1 MKKILFFFLLSATL
15 LSGADI
21 FKLVQTIDR
30 NDTVEFK
37 RLVQTIE
44 DANTARSDNNKT
56 ILMYSSWVGNI
67 DAVKHLVDLG
77 ANVNAQ
83 DSSNATAL
91 HLAIWKD
98 HTDIALF
105 LLQKGATST
114 AMSIDGMTPNDIAIL
129 RSNLPI
135 MEAIQKAKPKLKSLL

>member
-1 MKKILFFFLLSATL
+1 MKKILIFLLLSASL

-56 ILMYSSWVGNI
+56 ILMYASWVGNI

-77 ANVNAQ
+77 ANVNAP

-114 AMSIDGMTPNDIAIL
+114 AMSVDGMAPNDIAIL
-129 RSNLPI
+129 RSNVPI

>member
-1 MKKILFFFLLSATL
+1 MKKILFLVLLSATL

-21 FKLVQTIDR
+21 FKLVQTINR
-30 NDTVEFK
+30 NDTAEFK

-56 ILMYSSWVGNI
+56 ILMYASWIGNI
-67 DAVKHLVDLG
+67 DIVKHLVDLG

-114 AMSIDGMTPNDIAIL
+114 AMSVDGMTPNDIAVL
-129 RSNLPI
+129 RSNTAI
-135 MEAIQKAKPKLKSLL
+135 MEAIQKSKPKLKSLL

>member
-56 ILMYSSWVGNI
+56 ILMYASWVGNI
-67 DAVKHLVDLG
+67 DAVQHLVYLG

>member
-1 MKKILFFFLLSATL
+1 MKKILFLVLFSATF

-21 FKLVQTIDR
+21 FKLVQAVDR

-37 RLVQTIE
+37 QMVRTIN
-44 DANTARSDNNKT
+44 DANTARLDNNKT
-56 ILMYSSWVGNI
+56 ILMYASWVGNI
-67 DAVKHLVDLG
+67 DIVKHLVDLG

-129 RSNLPI
+129 RANTPI
-135 MEAIQKAKPKLKSLL
+135 MEAIQKAKPKLKNLL

>member
-1 MKKILFFFLLSATL
+1 MKKILIFLLLSATL

-37 RLVQTIE
+37 QLVQTIE

-56 ILMYSSWVGNI
+56 ILMYASWVGNI

-83 DSSNATAL
+83 DSSSATAL

-105 LLQKGATST
+105 LLQKGASST
-114 AMSIDGMTPNDIAIL
+114 AMSVDGMTPNDIAIL
-129 RSNLPI
+129 RSNVSI
-135 MEAIQKAKPKLKSLL
+135 IEAIQKAKPKLKSLL

>member
-1 MKKILFFFLLSATL
+1 MKKILFLFLLSATF

-21 FKLVQTIDR
+21 FKLVQAIDR

-37 RLVQTIE
+37 RLVQTIA

-56 ILMYSSWVGNI
+56 ILMYSSWIGNI

-77 ANVNAQ
+77 ANINAQ

-98 HTDIALF
+98 HTDTALF
-105 LLQKGATST
+105 LLQKGASST
-114 AMSIDGMTPNDIAIL
+114 AMSVDGMTPNDIAIL
-129 RSNLPI
+129 RSNVPI

>member
-1 MKKILFFFLLSATL
+1 MKKILFLVLISATL

-67 DAVKHLVDLG
+67 AAVKHLVDLG

-98 HTDIALF
+98 HTEIVLY
-105 LLQKGATST
+105 LIEHGASVS
-114 AMSIDGMTPNDIAIL
+114 AMSMDGMTPTDIAIL
-129 RSNLPI
+129 RSNTKVI
-135 MEAIQKAKPKLKSLL
+135 EAINQAKPKLKSLL

>member
-1 MKKILFFFLLSATL
+1 MKKILIFLLLSATL

-37 RLVQTIE
+37 RSVQTIE

-56 ILMYSSWVGNI
+56 ILMYASWVGNI

-83 DSSNATAL
+83 DSSSATAL

-105 LLQKGATST
+105 LLQKGASST
-114 AMSIDGMTPNDIAIL
+114 AMSVDGMTPNDIAIL
-129 RSNLPI
+129 RSNVSI
-135 MEAIQKAKPKLKSLL
+135 IEAIQKAKPKLKSLL

>member
-1 MKKILFFFLLSATL
+1 MKKILFLILLSATV

-37 RLVQTIE
+37 KMVQTIE

-56 ILMYSSWVGNI
+56 ILMYASWVGNI
-67 DAVKHLVDLG
+67 DIVKHLVNLG

-98 HTDIALF
+98 HTDVALY
-105 LLQKGATST
+105 LLQKGASST
-114 AMSIDGMTPNDIAIL
+114 TMSVDGMTPNDIAIL
-129 RSNLPI
+129 RSNVPLI
-135 MEAIQKAKPKLKSLL
+135 EAIQKAKPKLKSLL